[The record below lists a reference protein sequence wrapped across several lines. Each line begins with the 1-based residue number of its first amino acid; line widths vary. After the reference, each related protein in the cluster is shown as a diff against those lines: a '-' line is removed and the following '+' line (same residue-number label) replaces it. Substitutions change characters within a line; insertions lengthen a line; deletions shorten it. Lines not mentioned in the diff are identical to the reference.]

1 MGGVF
6 FVKSGKWG
14 CFCKKVENGWV
25 FFCKKW
31 TFPQRRVHYVQYQYF
46 LFFILLT
53 HPFPPTDLCQ
63 TYRQRQTLLFNWLR
77 LIAQDGLSTRIFVVS
92 MHALTSGFQA
102 SRHCSSFARRWILVF
117 FNTVTTFTFYL
128 PLLHWVECLPSFLPS
143 YAWKKVAS
151 PEHWRS
157 IVEIIDVK
165 TFFTFFYFG
174 HVFTFLTF
182 CFYFPNVFLFL
193 KTLAKFRAARRLTR
207 SNFKVT
213 ATK

>member
-1 MGGVF
+1 MGV
-6 FVKSGKWG
+6 
-14 CFCKKVENGWV
+14 FCKKVENGWV

-46 LFFILLT
+46 LFFILLIWGGAYE
-53 HPFPPTDLCQ
+53 PNAPPCLRTCVRHTD
-63 TYRQRQTLLFNWLR
+63 RQRQTLLFNWLR

-157 IVEIIDVK
+157 IVEIIHVK

-182 CFYFPNVFLFL
+182 CFYFPNVFLF
-193 KTLAKFRAARRLTR
+193 
-207 SNFKVT
+207 
-213 ATK
+213 

>member
-1 MGGVF
+1 MG
-6 FVKSGKWG
+6 
-14 CFCKKVENGWV
+14 V

-31 TFPQRRVHYVQYQYF
+31 TFPQRRVHHVQYQYF
-46 LFFILLT
+46 LFYLFEGVRTHPT

-102 SRHCSSFARRWILVF
+102 SWPCSSFARRWILVF
-117 FNTVTTFTFYL
+117 FQYSDHIYILLTTFTVSRVSSL
-128 PLLHWVECLPSFLPS
+128 VPSFL
-143 YAWKKVAS
+143 
-151 PEHWRS
+151 R
-157 IVEIIDVK
+157 VEEGSVSRTLAFDCADHRCKNV
-165 TFFTFFYFG
+165 FY
-174 HVFTFLTF
+174 VFLFWSRFYVFNVLFLF
-182 CFYFPNVFLFL
+182 SKRFLFL